1 MRLLLGI
8 SCFLF
13 LIGAAFGQ
21 TDRGTITGTV
31 SDPTGA
37 VVANAPI
44 QVKNTQTGTVYTGAT
59 SATGNYTFPQLP
71 PGTYE
76 MTVAVPGFKNFI
88 RQNIIVQVTQTVRI
102 DAPLA
107 VGAATESV
115 TVSSETSLLKT
126 ESSDVSVNVT
136 GDRMLNL
143 GMLPI
148 GNGFS
153 SSHGVRNPMAVA
165 NLTPG
170 TFFDP
175 NLNIR
180 VNGAPSNT
188 ESVRIEGQD
197 ATNGVVTFAQ
207 SETQPS
213 VDAIQELSVQTSN
226 YAAEYGQAG
235 AGVFNY
241 TMRSGTNQFHG
252 SLYDYNSNEAYN
264 AGQAYTHTR
273 PKLRR
278 NDYGGTIGGPVWI
291 PKIYNGRDKT
301 FFFFGYEAFR
311 EKNTITTQF
320 PTVPTEAYRKG
331 DFRTALTNRVV
342 SGTRADPNG
351 LLAMDGQIFDPFSES
366 IALDGRRVRLPFAGN
381 QLPQN
386 AKYLDPSAQKV
397 LALIPHPNVGGP
409 DQLVNN
415 YNNPFPTDRKT
426 PIPSLK
432 VDHSITSK
440 AKISGYWS
448 STETA
453 VQYCQPL
460 CGSQGLPLPIEPTRG
475 TFIESH
481 TERINFDYTLTPT
494 MLLHLGAGY
503 QHNDF
508 KDTSPVTDFDVLG
521 QLGIKGATRSP
532 KDGARFPQFS
542 TFVGGNS
549 TGGMNQM
556 GPGAQSRSI
565 EIKPTFVASISWVKD
580 NHTFKF
586 GGEARTEGYPTIGF
600 TNNSG
605 TLTINSDQ
613 TANPWFNDAN
623 VPLSGGSTGFPFA
636 SFLMGRVTTLTLSA
650 PTDSRGGRKFLD
662 FFAQDTWKVTRKLT
676 LDYGLR
682 WDYFGYSREQ
692 YGRTPDFSP
701 TLPNATAGGHPG
713 ASIFEGDGPGHC
725 GCNFGQNYY
734 LAFGPRLGVAY
745 QVNPKTVIRLGFGVT
760 YSSTSGGGQ
769 GAAGATQTV
778 DAPGFADPAIQL
790 SGGYTEGVGGPL
802 VAITWPD
809 IRPDLFPTPGTFSG
823 APGVTDNNAG
833 RPARQMQWSIGVQR
847 EILRD
852 LVVDV
857 SYVANRG
864 NWWRTSSLNAY
875 NALTPEFLKQQYGLD
890 IYNAADRTILGA
902 QIGQAAAGRFRNK
915 IPFAGFPT
923 NFTVQRA
930 LTPFPQFASSG
941 APGSFLGG
949 SAGPLG
955 KTWYDSL
962 QSKVTKRFSHGLDLS
977 YSFTWSKE
985 LQLGAE
991 NDGGGGQINDIFN
1004 RDTNKQL
1011 SSFSRPFW
1019 NILAFTYTTPKWGAN
1034 PWMKY
1039 ALSDWTLGTTLQYGS
1054 GQPIQVPTTAGN
1066 LTNLMQSLGRGT
1078 RAERVPGVPLFL
1090 QDLNCHCFD
1099 PAQAQVLNPAAWR
1112 DPGSTYDSTGK
1123 QTSYNGTFS
1132 PSAAYYNDYRY
1143 RRIPR
1148 ETLAFGRIFRVT
1160 ERVNFQVR
1168 MEFTNP
1174 FNRSQIPNPVAGTGA
1189 LGSGNYLTKI
1199 STKLA
1204 DNGLNVNNSG
1214 FGAIATLPG
1223 NAVAGERTGL
1233 LVGRL
1238 TF

>member
-1 MRLLLGI
+1 MRSMLWIVCCLLI
-8 SCFLF
+8 
-13 LIGAAFGQ
+13 IGVAFGQ

-37 VVANAPI
+37 LVANAPI
-44 QVKNTQTGTVYTGAT
+44 QVKNTQTGTVYTGAS
-59 SATGNYTFPQLP
+59 SATGNFTFPQLP
-71 PGTYE
+71 PGSYE
-76 MTVAVPGFKNFI
+76 MTVTVAGFKNFI
-88 RQNIIVQVTQTVRI
+88 RQNIVVQVTQTVRI
-102 DAPLA
+102 DVPLE

-115 TVSSETSLLKT
+115 TVSAESSLLKT

-136 GDRMLNL
+136 ADRMLNL

-165 NLTPG
+165 NLTAG

-188 ESVRIEGQD
+188 ETVRIEGQD
-197 ATNGVVTFAQ
+197 STNGVVTFAQ
-207 SETQPS
+207 AETQPS
-213 VDAIQELSVQTSN
+213 VDAIQELAVQTSN

-252 SLYDYNSNEAYN
+252 SLYDYNSNEAFN
-264 AGQAYTHTR
+264 AAEPYTSTR

-278 NDYGGTIGGPVWI
+278 NDYGGTVGGPIWI
-291 PKIYNGRDKT
+291 PKIYDGRDKS
-301 FFFFGYEAFR
+301 FFFFSYEAFR
-311 EKNTITTQF
+311 EKNILTTSF
-320 PTVPTEAYRKG
+320 PTVPTDAYRKG
-331 DFRTALTNRVV
+331 DFGTALTGRVV

-366 IALDGRRVRLPFAGN
+366 IAPDGRRVRTPFAGN

-386 AKYLDPSAQKV
+386 SKYLDPSAQKV
-397 LALIPHPNVGGP
+397 LALIPHANVGGANL
-409 DQLVNN
+409 LVNN
-415 YNNPFPTDRKT
+415 YNNPFATDRKT

-432 VDHSITSK
+432 VDHSFTSK

-448 STETA
+448 TTETA
-453 VQYCQPL
+453 VQYCLPL

-481 TERINFDYTLTPT
+481 TERLNFDYTLTPT

-508 KDTSPVTDFDVLG
+508 KDTSPVTDYDVYG
-521 QLGIKGATRSP
+521 ALGIKGATRGPS
-532 KDGARFPQFS
+532 DGARFPQFS
-542 TFVGGNS
+542 TFVGNNS

-565 EIKPTFVASISWVKD
+565 EIKPTFSASVSWVKD

-586 GGEARTEGYPTIGF
+586 GGEGRTEGYPTIAF
-600 TNNSG
+600 TNDSG
-605 TLTINSDQ
+605 TIGFNAAQ
-613 TANPWFNDAN
+613 TANPWFSDAN

-636 SFLMGRVTTLTLSA
+636 SFLMGRVNSLTLAA
-650 PTDSRGGRKFLD
+650 PAEPRAGRKFLD

-682 WDYFGYSREQ
+682 WDYLGYPREQ
-692 YGRTPDFSP
+692 YGRSPDFSP
-701 TLPNATAGGHPG
+701 TLPNAVAGGHPG

-725 GCNFGQNYY
+725 GCSFGQNYY
-734 LAFGPRLGVAY
+734 LAFGPRLGIAY
-745 QVNPKTVIRLGFGVT
+745 QLDTKSVLRLGFGVT
-760 YSSTSGGGQ
+760 YSSSSGGLGVQ
-769 GAAGATQTV
+769 TPTGGTQNI
-778 DAPGFADPAIQL
+778 DAPGFGDAAIQL
-790 SGGYTEGVGGPL
+790 SGGYTQGVGGPL
-802 VAITWPD
+802 LAVTWPD
-809 IRPDLFPTPGTFSG
+809 IRPDLFPSPGTFSG
-823 APGVTDNNAG
+823 APTVIDNNIG

-852 LVVDV
+852 LLVDV

-864 NWWRTSSLNAY
+864 NWWRTSSLNCY
-875 NALTPEFLKQQYGLD
+875 NCLTPEFLKSQYGLD
-890 IYNAADRTILGA
+890 IYNAADRTILGS
-902 QIGQAAAGRFRNK
+902 QIGQAGAGRFRNK
-915 IPFAGFPT
+915 LPFAGFPT
-923 NFTVQRA
+923 NFTVARSLQ
-930 LTPFPQFASSG
+930 PFPQFASSG
-941 APGSFLGG
+941 AGSLSG

-962 QSKVTKRFSHGLDLS
+962 QAKVTKRLSHGLDFT

-985 LQLGAE
+985 LTLGAE
-991 NDGGGGQINDIFN
+991 SDGGLLFGQTVNDVFN
-1004 RDTNKQL
+1004 RDVNKQL
-1011 SSFSRPFW
+1011 SSFSRPLW
-1019 NILAFTYTTPKWGAN
+1019 NILAVTYTVPQWGTN
-1034 PWMKY
+1034 RWLKY

-1054 GQPIQVPTTAGN
+1054 GQPIPVPTTAGT
-1066 LTNLMQSLGRGT
+1066 LTNLTQSLGRGT

-1090 QDLNCHCFD
+1090 ADLNCHCFD
-1099 PAQAQVLNPAAWR
+1099 PAQTQVLNPAAWR
-1112 DPGSTYDSTGK
+1112 EPGSTYDATGK

-1148 ETLAFGRIFRVT
+1148 ETLAFGRVFRIT
-1160 ERVNFQVR
+1160 ERASLQVR

-1174 FNRSQIPNPVAGTGA
+1174 FNRAQIPNPVATG
-1189 LGSGNYLTKI
+1189 YTTKV
-1199 STKLA
+1199 STKFAA
-1204 DNGLNVNNSG
+1204 DGLKVNNTG
-1214 FGAIATLPG
+1214 FGAISTLPG
-1223 NAVAGERTGL
+1223 AAVSGERTGL
-1233 LVGRL
+1233 LVARL

>member
-1 MRLLLGI
+1 MRCSLGVVC
-8 SCFLF
+8 SLF
-13 LIGAAFGQ
+13 VLSALSFGQ
-21 TDRGTITGTV
+21 TDRGAITGTV

-37 VVANAPI
+37 LVANVPI
-44 QVKNTQTGTVYTGAT
+44 QVKNSQTGAVYNGAT
-59 SATGNYTFPQLP
+59 SATGNYTFAQVP

-76 MTVAVPGFKNFI
+76 MSVAAPGFKNFI
-88 RQNIIVQVTQTVRI
+88 RQNIVVPATQTVRI
-102 DAPLA
+102 DASLE

-115 TVSSETSLLKT
+115 TVSAETSLLKT
-126 ESSDVSVNVT
+126 ESGEVSVNVT
-136 GDRMLNL
+136 GDRLLNL

-197 ATNGVVTFAQ
+197 STNGVVTFAQ
-207 SETQPS
+207 AETQPS

-241 TMRSGTNQFHG
+241 VMRSGTNQFHG

-264 AGQAYTHTR
+264 ASQSYTHSR

-278 NDYGGTIGGPVWI
+278 NDYGGTIGGPVLI
-291 PKIYNGRDKT
+291 PKIYDGRDKT
-301 FFFFGYEAFR
+301 FFFFGYEAFW
-311 EKNTITTQF
+311 EKNILTSQF

-331 DFRTALTNRVV
+331 DFAAALTGRVV
-342 SGTRADPNG
+342 SGSRADPNG
-351 LLAMDGQIFDPFSES
+351 VLAIDGQIFDPFSES
-366 IALDGRRVRLPFAGN
+366 IAPDGRRVRLPFAAN
-381 QLPQN
+381 QIPQTN
-386 AKYLDPSAQKV
+386 KYLDPSTQKV
-397 LALIPHPNVGGP
+397 LALIPHPNVGGTS
-409 DQLVNN
+409 QLVNN
-415 YNNPFPTDRKT
+415 YNNPFATDRRT

-432 VDHSITSK
+432 VDHSFTSK
-440 AKISGYWS
+440 AKLSGYWS
-448 STETA
+448 TTETA
-453 VQYCQPL
+453 VQYCLPL

-481 TERINFDYTLTPT
+481 TERLNFDYTLTPT

-508 KDTSPVTDFDVLG
+508 KDTSPVTDYDVYG
-521 QLGIKGATRSP
+521 QLGIKGATRGP

-542 TFVGGNS
+542 TFVGNNS

-565 EIKPTFVASISWVKD
+565 EIKPTFVASVSWVKN
-580 NHTFKF
+580 NHTYKF
-586 GGEARTEGYPTIGF
+586 GGEGRTEGYPTIGF

-605 TLTINSDQ
+605 TIAFNAAQ

-623 VPLSGGSTGFPFA
+623 IPLSGGSTGFPFA
-636 SFLMGRVTTLTLSA
+636 SFLMGRVDSLTLSA

-662 FFAQDTWKVTRKLT
+662 FFAQDTWKITRRLT

-692 YGRTPDFSP
+692 YGRTPSFSP
-701 TLPNATAGGHPG
+701 TLPNAVADGHPG
-713 ASIFEGDGPGHC
+713 AAIFEGDGPGHC
-725 GCNFGQNYY
+725 GCSFGQNYY
-734 LAFGPRLGVAY
+734 LAIGPRLGVAY
-745 QVNPKTVIRLGFGVT
+745 QIDSKTVVRLGFGVT

-769 GAAGATQTV
+769 GAAGATQNI
-778 DAPGFADPAIQL
+778 DAPGFGDPAILL
-790 SGGYTEGVGGPL
+790 SGGYTQGVGGPL
-802 VAITWPD
+802 VSISWPD
-809 IRPDLFPTPGTFSG
+809 IRPDLFPSPGTFSG
-823 APGVTDNNAG
+823 APGVIDNNAG
-833 RPARQMQWSIGVQR
+833 RPARQFQWSVGVQR
-847 EILRD
+847 EIFRD
-852 LVVDV
+852 LVIDA

-875 NALTPEFLKQQYGLD
+875 NSLTPEFLKQQYGLD

-915 IPFAGFPT
+915 LPFSGFPT

-930 LTPFPQFASSG
+930 LTPFPQFGSLSS
-941 APGSFLGG
+941 A
-949 SAGPLG
+949 APLG

-962 QSKVTKRFSHGLDLS
+962 QTKVTKRFSHGLDLT
-977 YSFTWSKE
+977 YSFTWAKE
-985 LQLGAE
+985 LTLGAE
-991 NDGGGGQINDIFN
+991 SDGGLLLGQSVNDVFN
-1004 RDTNKQL
+1004 RDVNKQL

-1019 NILAFTYTTPKWGAN
+1019 NILALNYTVPAWQVN
-1034 PWMKY
+1034 PVLRY

-1054 GQPIQVPTTAGN
+1054 GQPIPVPGTAGN
-1066 LTNLMQSLGRGT
+1066 LTNLAQALGRGT

-1090 QDLNCHCFD
+1090 ADLNCHCFD
-1099 PAQAQVLNPAAWR
+1099 PAETQVLNPAAWR
-1112 DPGSTYDSTGK
+1112 DPGSTYDSAGK
-1123 QTSYNGTFS
+1123 QLSYNGTFS

-1143 RRIPR
+1143 RRVPR
-1148 ETLAFGRIFRVT
+1148 ETLAFGRNFRIR
-1160 ERVNFQVR
+1160 ERVNVQVR

-1174 FNRSQIPNPVAGTGA
+1174 FNRTQIPNPVATG
-1189 LGSGNYLTKI
+1189 YTTKI
-1199 STKLA
+1199 STKPAA
-1204 DNGLNVNNSG
+1204 DGLRVNNTG
-1214 FGAIATLPG
+1214 FGAISTLPG

-1233 LVGRL
+1233 LVARL

>member
-1 MRLLLGI
+1 MRSLLGI
-8 SCFLF
+8 VCCFF
-13 LIGAAFGQ
+13 LTGVAWGQ

-37 VVANAPI
+37 LVANAPI
-44 QVKNTQTGTVYTGAT
+44 QVKSVQTGTVYTGAS
-59 SATGNYTFPQLP
+59 SATGNFTFAQLP

-76 MTVAVPGFKNFI
+76 LTVTVPGFKNFI
-88 RQNIIVQVTQTVRI
+88 RQNIVVQVTQTVRI
-102 DAPLA
+102 DVLLE

-115 TVSSETSLLKT
+115 TVSAETSLLKT
-126 ESSDVSVNVT
+126 ESGDVSVNVT

-197 ATNGVVTFAQ
+197 STNGVVTFAQ

-291 PKIYNGRDKT
+291 PKVYDGRDKT

-342 SGTRADPNG
+342 SGTRTDPNG
-351 LLAMDGQIFDPFSES
+351 LLAMDGQIFDPSSES
-366 IALDGRRVRLPFAGN
+366 IATDGRRVRLPFAGN

-386 AKYLDPSAQKV
+386 SKYLDPSAQKV

-432 VDHSITSK
+432 IDHSITSK

-494 MLLHLGAGY
+494 MLLHLGVGY

-508 KDTSPVTDFDVLG
+508 KDTSPVTDFDVFG
-521 QLGIKGATRSP
+521 QLGIKGATRGP

-542 TFVGGNS
+542 TFVGNNS

-586 GGEARTEGYPTIGF
+586 GGEGRTEGYPTIGF

-605 TLTINSDQ
+605 TIAINAAQ
-613 TANPWFNDAN
+613 TANPWFSDAN

-636 SFLMGRVTTLTLSA
+636 SFLMGRVNTLTLSA

-662 FFAQDTWKVTRKLT
+662 VFAQDTWKVTRKLT

-701 TLPNATAGGHPG
+701 TVANAVAGGHPG
-713 ASIFEGDGPGHC
+713 GSIFEGDGPGHC
-725 GCNFGQNYY
+725 GCSFGQNYY
-734 LAFGPRLGVAY
+734 LALGPRLGVAY
-745 QVNPKTVIRLGFGVT
+745 QVNPKTVIRIGFGVT

-778 DAPGFADPAIQL
+778 DAPGFGDAAILL
-790 SGGYTEGVGGPL
+790 SGGYTQGVGGSL
-802 VAITWPD
+802 VSISWPD
-809 IRPDLFPTPGTFSG
+809 LRPDLFPTPGTFSG

-847 EILRD
+847 EIMRD

-864 NWWRTSSLNAY
+864 NWWRTSALNAY
-875 NALTPEFLKQQYGLD
+875 NSLTPEFLKQQYGLD

-902 QIGQAAAGRFRNK
+902 QIGQAAAGPFRNK

-930 LTPFPQFASSG
+930 LTPFPQFGPLSS
-941 APGSFLGG
+941 P
-949 SAGPLG
+949 GPLG

-962 QSKVTKRFSHGLDLS
+962 QTKLTKRFSHGLDLS

-985 LQLGAE
+985 LNLGVE
-991 NDGGGGQINDIFN
+991 NDGGLLVGQSVNDLFN

-1011 SSFSRPFW
+1011 SSFSRPLW
-1019 NILAFTYTTPKWGAN
+1019 NILAFTYTVPQWGPN
-1034 PWMKY
+1034 KWMKY

-1054 GQPIQVPTTAGN
+1054 GQPIAVPGTAGN
-1066 LTNLMQSLGRGT
+1066 LTNLSQSLGRGT
-1078 RAERVPGVPLFL
+1078 RAERIPGVPLFL
-1090 QDLNCHCFD
+1090 ADLNCHCFD
-1099 PAQAQVLNPAAWR
+1099 PAQTQVLNPAAWR

-1148 ETLAFGRIFRVT
+1148 ETLAFGRLFRIT
-1160 ERVNFQVR
+1160 EHANFQIR

-1174 FNRSQIPNPVAGTGA
+1174 FNRSQVPNPVAIGYT
-1189 LGSGNYLTKI
+1189 TKI
-1199 STKLA
+1199 STKFA
-1204 DNGLNVNNSG
+1204 DDGLKVDNAG

>member
-1 MRLLLGI
+1 MRSLLGFV
-8 SCFLF
+8 CFF
-13 LIGAAFGQ
+13 LISVAFGQ
-21 TDRGTITGTV
+21 TDRGTITGSV

-37 VVANAPI
+37 VVASAPI
-44 QVKNTQTGTVYTGAT
+44 QVKNTQTGTVYSGAT

-76 MTVAVPGFKNFI
+76 LTVAVPGFKNFV
-88 RQNIIVQVTQTVRI
+88 RQNIVVQVTQVVRA
-102 DAPLA
+102 DAALE
-107 VGAATESV
+107 VGASTESV
-115 TVSSETSLLKT
+115 TVSAETSLLKT
-126 ESSDVSVNVT
+126 ESGEVSVNVT

-197 ATNGVVTFAQ
+197 STNGVVTFAQ

-264 AGQAYTHTR
+264 AGQSYTHTR

-291 PKIYNGRDKT
+291 PRVYNGRDKT

-311 EKNTITTQF
+311 EKNTLTTSF
-320 PTVPTEAYRKG
+320 PTVPTDAYRKG
-331 DFRTALTNRVV
+331 DFSTALTGRVV
-342 SGTRADPNG
+342 SGTRTDPNG

-366 IALDGRRVRLPFAGN
+366 VASDGRRVRLPFAGN
-381 QLPQN
+381 QLPQS
-386 AKYLDPSAQKV
+386 AKYLDSSAQKV
-397 LALIPHPNVGGP
+397 LALIPHANVGGAK
-409 DQLVNN
+409 QLVNN

-432 VDHSITSK
+432 MDHSFTNK

-448 STETA
+448 TTETA
-453 VQYCQPL
+453 VQYCLPL

-481 TERINFDYTLTPT
+481 TERINFDYTLSPT

-503 QHNDF
+503 QSNDF
-508 KDTSPVTDFDVLG
+508 KDTSPVTDYDVFG
-521 QLGIKGATRSP
+521 QLGIKGATRGP

-542 TFVGGNS
+542 TFVGNNS

-565 EIKPTFVASISWVKD
+565 EVKPTFVASISWVKD
-580 NHTFKF
+580 NHSYKF

-605 TLTINSDQ
+605 TLAFNAAQ
-613 TANPWFNDAN
+613 TANPWFSDAN

-636 SFLMGRVTTLTLSA
+636 SFLMGRVNTLTLSA

-662 FFAQDTWKVTRKLT
+662 VFAQDTWKITRKLT

-692 YGRTPDFSP
+692 YGRTPSFSA
-701 TLPNATAGGHPG
+701 TLPNAVAGGHPG

-734 LAFGPRLGVAY
+734 LAFGPRIGVAY
-745 QVNPKTVIRLGFGVT
+745 QMDPKTVFRLGFGIA

-778 DAPGFADPAIQL
+778 DAPGFGDAAIQL
-790 SGGYTEGVGGPL
+790 SGGYTQGVGGPP
-802 VAITWPD
+802 VAISWPD
-809 IRPDLFPTPGTFSG
+809 IRPDLFPSPGTFSG

-833 RPARQMQWSIGVQR
+833 RPARQIQWSIGVQR
-847 EILRD
+847 EIMRN

-875 NALTPEFLKQQYGLD
+875 NSLTPEFLKQQYGLD
-890 IYNAADRTILGA
+890 IYNAADRTILGS
-902 QIGQAAAGRFRNK
+902 QIGQAGAGRFRNK
-915 IPFAGFPT
+915 LPFSGFPT

-930 LTPFPQFASSG
+930 LTSFPQFG
-941 APGSFLGG
+941 ALS

-955 KTWYDSL
+955 QTWYDSL
-962 QSKVTKRFSHGLDLS
+962 QTKVTKRFSHGLDFS

-985 LQLGAE
+985 LTLGAE
-991 NDGGGGQINDIFN
+991 SDGGLLFGQSVNDIFN

-1011 SSFSRPFW
+1011 SSFSRPLW
-1019 NILAFTYTTPKWGAN
+1019 NILAVTYTVPGWGTN
-1034 PWMKY
+1034 RWLKY
-1039 ALSDWTLGTTLQYGS
+1039 GLSDWTLGTTLQYGS
-1054 GQPIQVPTTAGN
+1054 GQPIPVPGTAGN
-1066 LTNLMQSLGRGT
+1066 LTNLAQSLGRGT

-1090 QDLNCHCFD
+1090 QDLDCHCFD

-1112 DPGSTYDSTGK
+1112 DPGSTYDSAGK

-1148 ETLAFGRIFRVT
+1148 ETLAFGRVFRIA
-1160 ERVNFQVR
+1160 EGVNFSVR

-1174 FNRSQIPNPVAGTGA
+1174 FNRTQVPNPVATGYTTA
-1189 LGSGNYLTKI
+1189 I

-1204 DNGLNVNNSG
+1204 ANGLKVNNTG
-1214 FGAIATLPG
+1214 FGAISTLPG
-1223 NAVAGERTGL
+1223 TAVAGERTGL